1 MKGRTPGEGKT
12 LFRLPRNV
20 VLLGW
25 TSFMT
30 DAGSEMILPVLPL
43 FMRGALAAPMT
54 VIGLVEGVADFTANT
69 LKLASGWWSDRL
81 GRSKP
86 FVYVGYGLSAVVKPL
101 LALAATWHFVLGV
114 RFMDRVGKGLR
125 TAPRDALVAAST
137 PREIYGKAFGFHRAM
152 DTAGAMLGSAF
163 AAAAL
168 WFLQG
173 DIKGPGIRW
182 FFALSVIPSLLAI
195 LFIVPVREV
204 PVTVPASGGKKAGA
218 AASRAFGPAVWFL
231 LAGVAL
237 WELGNISYAFV
248 LVRINELG
256 VATSFV
262 PLVYF
267 GYNAVY
273 TLTAMPVGMLTDRIG
288 IRAAL
293 MFAPLLGAAAFFV
306 MGMESLVPVAVG
318 GMILYALHSAAVN
331 TVPRAA
337 VAHFGT
343 PGARGT
349 LFGLVG
355 ACALGGNLMAGLLWD
370 HVGAPTALRMAGGLS
385 LLSLIPFGI
394 LCFRKER

>member
-1 MKGRTPGEGKT
+1 MKGGTPGEGKT

-25 TSFMT
+25 TSLMT

-54 VIGLVEGVADFTANT
+54 VIGLIEGVADFTANA

-86 FVYVGYGLSAVVKPL
+86 FIYLGYGLSAVVKPL

-125 TAPRDALVAAST
+125 TAPRDSLVAAST

-152 DTAGAMLGSAF
+152 DTAGAMIGSAL
-163 AAAAL
+163 ASVAL
-168 WFLQG
+168 IWLG
-173 DIKGPGIRW
+173 DVTGPGIRW
-182 FFALSVIPSLLAI
+182 FFALSAIPCLLAI
-195 LFIVPVREV
+195 LFIVPVKEV
-204 PVTVPASGGKKAGA
+204 PVPVRDGDGKKAGTA
-218 AASRAFGPAVWFL
+218 GSRAFGPAVWLL

-256 VATSFV
+256 VPSRFV

-267 GYNAVY
+267 GYNVVY
-273 TLTAMPVGMLTDRIG
+273 TFTAMPVGMLSDRIG

-293 MFAPLLGAAAFFV
+293 MLAPLLGGAAFMV
-306 MGMESLVPVAVG
+306 MGMSALVPVVAG
-318 GMILYALHSAAVN
+318 GMFLYALHSAAVN
-331 TVPRAA
+331 TVPRVA

-355 ACALGGNLMAGLLWD
+355 ACALGGNVMAGLLWD
-370 HVGAPTALRMAGGLS
+370 HIGAVTALRMAGGLS

-394 LCFRKER
+394 LCLRRTR